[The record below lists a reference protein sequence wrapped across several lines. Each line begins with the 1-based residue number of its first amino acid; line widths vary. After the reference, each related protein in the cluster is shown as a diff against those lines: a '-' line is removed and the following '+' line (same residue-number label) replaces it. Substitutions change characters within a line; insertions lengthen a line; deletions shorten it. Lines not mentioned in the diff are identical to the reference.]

1 MIESYFRNG
10 HQEENGAWVHQ
21 IEPAFQEFK
30 ENFPNFS
37 NLKHIIVNCCLFIY
51 LLLLHYL
58 FTHIARIYLL
68 LWVHN
73 AILTRRRRTV
83 PLAGENGAARPRR
96 QFQKCWRQRQA
107 FPIIVTL

>member
-68 LWVHN
+68 LWVRN
-73 AILTRRRRTV
+73 FNTTKTDGTSGGRERRGPSAAAMSKMLAPTPILV
-83 PLAGENGAARPRR
+83 ES
-96 QFQKCWRQRQA
+96 
-107 FPIIVTL
+107 